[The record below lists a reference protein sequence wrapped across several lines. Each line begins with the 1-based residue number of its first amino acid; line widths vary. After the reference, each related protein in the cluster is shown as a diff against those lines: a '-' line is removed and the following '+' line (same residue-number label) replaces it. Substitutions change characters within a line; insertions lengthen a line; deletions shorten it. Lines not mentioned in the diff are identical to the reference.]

1 MYIGSVVYFSYKLGM
16 ILIDTPIGMVL
27 GLVAYFLSIYL
38 WFFVMVDILDNY
50 FLVTSIEM
58 MKNKECIHIVLKL

>member
-1 MYIGSVVYFSYKLGM
+1 MYIGSVVFFGYKLAM

-27 GLVAYFLSIYL
+27 GLVAYFLSLYL
-38 WFFVMVDILDNY
+38 WFFVMADILDNY

-58 MKNKECIHIVLKL
+58 MKNKECIHIVLKA